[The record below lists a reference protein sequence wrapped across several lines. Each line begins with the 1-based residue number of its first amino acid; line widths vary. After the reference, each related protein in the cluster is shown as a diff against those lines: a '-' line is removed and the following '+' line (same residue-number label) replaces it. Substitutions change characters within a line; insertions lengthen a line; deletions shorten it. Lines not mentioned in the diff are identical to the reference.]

1 MVSGWSGTADDGAAG
16 IAGVGKVQTR
26 QAGELV
32 NEEPLTKVRL
42 MTFEPSDL
50 SDLKI
55 AKTLLENP
63 GLVAKIAKFI
73 GTPIEK
79 ETISHKSNRTPN
91 WYRPCLVRTISND
104 SFS

>member
-16 IAGVGKVQTR
+16 IAGVGKIQTR

-50 SDLKI
+50 SDLKLHRHYWKAQVLQQKSPI
-55 AKTLLENP
+55 LLVLRLKRKRFLTKATGP
-63 GLVAKIAKFI
+63 QS
-73 GTPIEK
+73 GTD
-79 ETISHKSNRTPN
+79 HA
-91 WYRPCLVRTISND
+91 W
-104 SFS
+104 

>member
-55 AKTLLENP
+55 AKTLLSCQLCNVVNNVVYFLHNQP
-63 GLVAKIAKFI
+63 GGI
-73 GTPIEK
+73 GYEEI
-79 ETISHKSNRTPN
+79 HRDACRRRT
-91 WYRPCLVRTISND
+91 
-104 SFS
+104 

>member
-26 QAGELV
+26 QAGELA

-42 MTFEPSDL
+42 MIFEPSDL
-50 SDLKI
+50 LI

-63 GLVAKIAKFI
+63 GLAAKITNFI

-79 ETISHKSNRTPN
+79 GFESIYALMRMNI
-91 WYRPCLVRTISND
+91 L
-104 SFS
+104 

>member
-16 IAGVGKVQTR
+16 IAGVGKIQTR

-42 MTFEPSDL
+42 MTFEPSDF
-50 SDLKI
+50 KI

-63 GLVAKIAKFI
+63 GLVAIITKFI